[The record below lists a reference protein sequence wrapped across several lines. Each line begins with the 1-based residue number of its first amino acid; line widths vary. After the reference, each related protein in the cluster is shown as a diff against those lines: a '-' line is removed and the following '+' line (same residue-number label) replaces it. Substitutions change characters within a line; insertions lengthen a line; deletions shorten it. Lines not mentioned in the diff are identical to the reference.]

1 MLSQPIDFSQIVGL
15 DLETTGL
22 DTCKDRIIQVAIAVM
37 RGGDFMEYQTLVNPE
52 RPIPK
57 EVQELTGITDEMV
70 KDAPNFQSILQE
82 LIRILPTKAN
92 NKYLLAYNGIHF
104 DVPFLWEE
112 LNRVGY
118 NWDVDLTKI
127 IDPGTIFKKK
137 EGRSL
142 SDAVLF
148 YCNRPMVDAHNAMQD
163 VKETFNVLQGQI
175 HRYVDLA
182 EMDLNQLAIFSRHS
196 EPCDVHGKIA
206 IDKDGDYIYNFGQK
220 RGVKIKDDMGFG
232 RWMLSKDFSDN
243 TKEWLERAFQSIE
256 EKWQRQQ
263 EEERISQEEH
273 QRETR
278 ESQGGLF

>member
-1 MLSQPIDFSQIVGL
+1 MLSQPIDFSKIVGL
-15 DLETTGL
+15 DLETTGT
-22 DTCKDRIIQVAIAVM
+22 DTCKDRIIQI
-37 RGGDFMEYQTLVNPE
+37 GIIDYEGPTPLYYDQFVNPR
-52 RPIPK
+52 RPIPR
-57 EVQELTGITDEMV
+57 EIQELTGISEAQVTAARPFEDCVQYFSRM
-70 KDAPNFQSILQE
+70 
-82 LIRILPTKAN
+82 LPTKQN
-92 NKYLLAYNGIHF
+92 GKYLLAYNGIHF

-112 LNRVGY
+112 LNRAGY

-182 EMDLNQLAIFSRHS
+182 EMDLNQLARFSRHS

-220 RGVKIKDDMGFG
+220 RGVKIKDDIGFG

-243 TKEWLERAFQSIE
+243 TKEWLGKAFDAIAEANNQLARKGE
-256 EKWQRQQ
+256 
-263 EEERISQEEH
+263 
-273 QRETR
+273 
-278 ESQGGLF
+278 LPF